1 MLKLYAFF
9 NENGTYGKWYIQ
21 FVGTKNCVV
30 HLHNKQFVGLWG
42 KVYRSYFRHTNCEDK
57 QVFFLQIQFG
67 GTNTIRLWFNYF
79 KHSLWGQVCGAITQ
93 FMGTSLWFIFFT
105 HSLWDRSAVNLLYAQ
120 LVRQIFISVTVHTTL
135 G

>member
-1 MLKLYAFF
+1 MG
-9 NENGTYGKWYIQ
+9 NGTY
-21 FVGTKNCVV
+21 
-30 HLHNKQFVGLWG
+30 
-42 KVYRSYFRHTNCEDK
+42 
-57 QVFFLQIQFG
+57 
-67 GTNTIRLWFNYF
+67 
-79 KHSLWGQVCGAITQ
+79 SLWGQKTVWFIYITNSLWGCGVKSIDHIFDTQTVKTNRFFFSKYSLWGQIRYVCGSITLNTVCGDKSVVQLLYTQ